1 MKKIR
6 VLGHA
11 MVTVSVLLEVED
23 DKELNEQ
30 ELYAQARRSFG
41 GFIAYA
47 GNGGVDQLIGVE
59 GEDETISADE
69 MPVFDDYQEE

>member
-1 MKKIR
+1 MHR
-6 VLGHA
+6 PGDPLA
-11 MVTVSVLLEVED
+11 VSLPM
-23 DKELNEQ
+23 
-30 ELYAQARRSFG
+30 
-41 GFIAYA
+41 A

>member
-23 DKELNEQ
+23 DRELNEQ
-30 ELYAQARRSFG
+30 ELYAQAGRSFG

>member
-41 GFIAYA
+41 GFIDYA

>member
-1 MKKIR
+1 MP
-6 VLGHA
+6 

-30 ELYAQARRSFG
+30 ELYAQAGRSFG
-41 GFIAYA
+41 GFIAHA

-69 MPVFDDYQEE
+69 MPGI